1 MPYCRSCGFA
11 IVAAIVRIEDRGP
24 MKNTLAARLTLAAV
38 SIVTVAA
45 ALTGCSA
52 ADPGGSASTSSPTQ
66 TAAAKVSPDQSKAEA
81 CTVVKAGFDKVQRMQ
96 SEASAAMSDPQ
107 KALDLLDQMND
118 TLTSIKDQVGNPEV
132 KAPVDKAA
140 AAVNDL
146 ATLLHGYVKNP
157 ATANFSAIG
166 EKSTALAQA
175 ISDVSGICA

>member
-1 MPYCRSCGFA
+1 
-11 IVAAIVRIEDRGP
+11 

-52 ADPGGSASTSSPTQ
+52 ADSGGSASTSSPTQ

-96 SEASAAMSDPQ
+96 GEASAAMSDPQ

-118 TLTSIKDQVGNPEV
+118 TVTSIKDQVGNPEV